1 MVERIITDVKGTPVA
16 IIEENEESVSTV
28 VLKDGIPAFEITEV
42 KLPGG
47 KTKFQ
52 AKGAGWM
59 TEHIE

>member
-1 MVERIITDVKGTPVA
+1 MVERIVTNEKGTPVA
-16 IIEENEESVSTV
+16 IIKESGESVSTV
-28 VLKDGIPAFEITEV
+28 ALKDGIPAFEITEV

-52 AKGAGWM
+52 AKGAGWV